1 MQPPQTPRTL
11 QRRLGV
17 FSATTLIVGSMIGS
31 GIFIAPSIMASYV
44 ATPGIWIGLWL
55 VGGALTLLGA
65 LAYGELCAMMPQAG
79 GQYVFLREAFGPT
92 VAFLYGW
99 TLFLV
104 IQTGFNA
111 AVAIAFAK
119 FLGGVGL
126 RVGENDVVLAVGGH
140 TLLSRAQIVAVVVI
154 AVLTWVNDRGGVRG
168 GGARLERIHGAQG
181 GRGGAAGGRRL
192 RQRQGVAR
200 KPLRVSGGT
209 GLGPKGLEMGLL
221 AAMGVAMSKALFAYD
236 AWNTVTFTAEEV
248 REPER
253 NLPRALVAGTIVT
266 TLAYTAAC
274 AVYLYVLPIVRMG
287 GVEENRVAHASMKRW
302 GRRRRRPCTRASSCS
317 CREVALGLTG
327 VTVHRT
333 QAGLGHRHT
342 FDALRPGAT
351 PARARG
357 RHDRDDAR
365 VRPPAP
371 GVYLYVL
378 PIDRMG
384 GVEENRVASEVAG
397 IVLGPAGV
405 TLISIAILVS
415 TFGCVNGLILGG
427 ARVLFA
433 MSRDGLFF
441 RAAGRVDPVTHTPRG
456 ALLLQGVWSA
466 VLALT
471 GSYDRLLTYV
481 TFASLAFNALTVVGL
496 IVLRRT
502 QPGRARPYRTWGYPV
517 TPAVYLLGASFF
529 LVYIF
534 VGDPADSLAGVGLV
548 ALGFP
553 AYWWLRRRAPV
564 AA

>member
-1 MQPPQTPRTL
+1 MQTL
-11 QRRLGV
+11 ERRLGV

-44 ATPGIWIGLWL
+44 ATPGIWLGLWL
-55 VGGALTLLGA
+55 IGGVLTLLGA
-65 LAYGELCAMMPQAG
+65 LSYAELCAMMPHAG
-79 GQYVFLREAFGPT
+79 GQYVFLREAFGS
-92 VAFLYGW
+92 VVSFLYGW

-126 RVGENDVVLAVGGH
+126 HVGENDVVLAVGGH
-140 TLLSRAQIVAVVVI
+140 VVLSRAQLVAVAVI
-154 AVLTWVNDRGGVRG
+154 ALLTWINARGVRE
-168 GGARLERIHGAQG
+168 GALVQNVFTVLKVGAVALLVVVG
-181 GRGGAAGGRRL
+181 FGSGKGSFSNFGPVVAAH
-192 RQRQGVAR
+192 
-200 KPLRVSGGT
+200 
-209 GLGPKGLEMGLL
+209 LGPKGVEMGLL

-248 REPER
+248 RDPER

-274 AVYLYVLPIVRMG
+274 AVYLYVVPL
-287 GVEENRVAHASMKRW
+287 
-302 GRRRRRPCTRASSCS
+302 
-317 CREVALGLTG
+317 
-327 VTVHRT
+327 
-333 QAGLGHRHT
+333 
-342 FDALRPGAT
+342 
-351 PARARG
+351 
-357 RHDRDDAR
+357 
-365 VRPPAP
+365 
-371 GVYLYVL
+371 
-378 PIDRMG
+378 DRMA

-397 IVLGPAGV
+397 VLLGPAGV
-405 TLISIAILVS
+405 TMISIAILVS

-441 RAAGRVDPVTHTPRG
+441 RAAGKVDPVTQTPRG
-456 ALLLQGVWSA
+456 ALVLQGIWSA

-496 IVLRRT
+496 VVLRRT
-502 QPGRARPYRTWGYPV
+502 KPAMPRPYRTWGYPV
-517 TPAVYLLGASFF
+517 TPALYLLGAGFF
-529 LVYIF
+529 LLYIF
-534 VGDPADSLAGVGLV
+534 IGDPVDSLTGVGLV

-553 AYWWLRRRAPV
+553 AYRWLRRRPPPPPAVAPS
-564 AA
+564 